1 MNIQN
6 AIADE
11 VGFLVSCIVAYF
23 VLEVLAKRKDQ
34 TNKIAF
40 LWVDFIQF
48 EQAFRNLHLS

>member
-1 MNIQN
+1 MQN

-11 VGFLVSCIVAYF
+11 VGFLVLLCIVAYF
-23 VLEVLAKRKDQ
+23 VLEVLGKRKDQ